1 MAADKYLDIVA
12 GVPTQRQATV
22 VSTGATEAGD
32 IVALGTDGKLD
43 TTVMPTG
50 IGAETKALPASEALS
65 ANDMVN
71 IYDAT
76 GTSKCRKADASNGRR
91 CHGFVKAAVDQNATA
106 TVYLEGQAADLTG
119 KTIGAKQFLSASTAG
134 AMTETPPSGSG
145 NLVQEIGIAVDT
157 TEVRV
162 EPQVPYVLA

>member
-12 GVPTQRQATV
+12 GVPTQKQATV
-22 VSTGATEAGD
+22 ASTGVTEAGK

-43 TTVMPTG
+43 TTLMPTG

-65 ANDMVN
+65 ANDLVN

-76 GTSKCRKADASNGRR
+76 GTAKCRKADASNGRR
-91 CHGFVKAAVDQNATA
+91 CHGFVKAAVDQNSTA
-106 TVYLEGQAADLTG
+106 TIYLEGDATGLVG
-119 KTIGAKQFLSASTAG
+119 KTTGAKQFLSASVAG
-134 AMTETPPSGSG
+134 AMTETPPSGST
-145 NLVQEIGIAVDT
+145 NLVQEVGIALDT

-162 EPQVPYVLA
+162 DPQVPYVLA